1 MISLKILNFGWL
13 WSQICLLIPGLCTT
27 SDVTATNMNCALVS
41 WVCDYRLCRCGILE
55 RRDSVLS
62 LLPVCFNSS
71 TPMLVLM
78 PGIFLNGDARNSGE
92 DCIGDITVGPNGVMV
107 MNKTSLY
114 KLHMTK
120 FHHSVSPQL
129 SQLLRF
135 RYGFV
140 FWSSCPWSYC
150 LFLFNS
156 NFHRHWFTSECHHLL
171 QRNKNKLDFL
181 TLLLDLA
188 ESSHHPQWSKG
199 LPSIQSRPVRLC
211 DTVQSA
217 SLCRF
222 IYFGTVFK
230 FLLCTCAHI
239 LVYVVGLCQWFYY
252 NIQQFLAAVYCICW
266 SLFLITS
273 YWKSCQKVKRHSE
286 FKK

>member
-13 WSQICLLIPGLCTT
+13 WSQICLLTPGLCTT

-41 WVCDYRLCRCGILE
+41 RVCDYRLCRCGILE

-135 RYGFV
+135 RYGFMSFGQVVPDLIV
-140 FWSSCPWSYC
+140 FFC
-150 LFLFNS
+150 LIQIS
-156 NFHRHWFTSECHHLL
+156 TDIDL
-171 QRNKNKLDFL
+171 QANAIICCRGTRTNL
-181 TLLLDLA
+181 TFW
-188 ESSHHPQWSKG
+188 P
-199 LPSIQSRPVRLC
+199 C
-211 DTVQSA
+211 
-217 SLCRF
+217 C
-222 IYFGTVFK
+222 
-230 FLLCTCAHI
+230 
-239 LVYVVGLCQWFYY
+239 
-252 NIQQFLAAVYCICW
+252 
-266 SLFLITS
+266 
-273 YWKSCQKVKRHSE
+273 
-286 FKK
+286 